1 MPAAKFEKNENAD
14 LEDKCNNAVCC
25 VNTEIIQ
32 VNKLEEGRMKEE
44 NKLSSLIAIQEIGK
58 I

>member
-1 MPAAKFEKNENAD
+1 MKTKNENAD

-25 VNTEIIQ
+25 VNIEIIQ

>member
-32 VNKLEEGRMKEE
+32 VLHKLFQRTKMMACPD
-44 NKLSSLIAIQEIGK
+44 SLYETH
-58 I
+58 